1 MIRIEGTRFGTIEV
15 DEGTVIEFPNG
26 LVGFPSETR
35 FVLLER
41 SGGKLVGYLQSLT
54 TPTLAFPVMDGA
66 AFEDFPDPSAEELA
80 RSVGLDGSDLAVLVI
95 VSVNPQ
101 TKFLQA
107 NLLAP
112 LLVDVASRN
121 GAQCVLDPRR
131 FSAAHTL
138 ADPIAV
144 AKARIE
150 AARSRKADAGD
161 GDGGVPSEK
170 VALGA

>member
-1 MIRIEGTRFGTIEV
+1 MIRIEGTRFGAVEV

-26 LVGFPSETR
+26 LVGFPAETR

-41 SGGKLVGYLQSLT
+41 SGGKLVGYLQSLA
-54 TPTLAFPVMDGA
+54 TPSLAFPVMDGA
-66 AFEDFPDPSAEELA
+66 TFEAYPDPSAEELA
-80 RSVGLDGSDLAVLVI
+80 GSVGLECADLAVLVI

-101 TKFLQA
+101 TRFLQA

-112 LLVDVASRN
+112 LLVDVVSRV

-131 FSAAHTL
+131 FSAAHVL

-150 AARSRKADAGD
+150 AARARKPE
-161 GDGGVPSEK
+161 PSESADEGTDK
-170 VALGA
+170 VAIGA